1 MSASFLTLP
10 MRVAVRNRHRKQA
23 VYRIRIVMRAGDR
36 TSRITLSGPAF
47 ATDDNLPAA
56 FFRSAAKLLPGCGN
70 WDRTIERTHTP
81 AALVRS
87 RFLQL
92 QRWIVN
98 FCRPQHTAGKCFSFL
113 RSLLKHRQE
122 PSCVDLVLFSENHL
136 PSFAAAHGPTMK
148 QKDARSHEQVARK
161 RG

>member
-1 MSASFLTLP
+1 MSFPIIP

-56 FFRSAAKLLPGCGN
+56 FLRSAAKILPGCGN

-92 QRWIVN
+92 HRWIVN
-98 FCRPQHTAGKCFSFL
+98 LGRPQLFTAGKCFSFL
-113 RSLLKHRQE
+113 RSLVQYPQK
-122 PSCVDLVLFSENHL
+122 SDGVDLVLFSENHL

-161 RG
+161 HG